1 MKLLGSSIKVL
12 PTLYT
17 PYMET
22 KPKSGFFFLPY
33 NMELLLTYATS
44 WIIKEGMVKI
54 LYIGDHHSCA
64 GCN

>member
-17 PYMET
+17 AYMEA

-33 NMELLLTYATS
+33 TMELF
-44 WIIKEGMVKI
+44 
-54 LYIGDHHSCA
+54 
-64 GCN
+64 